1 MAATL
6 KSTLDF
12 IYLYATRGSLESN
25 TAWYFRCIGKP
36 GREKTATR
44 PILERIVFVAE
55 IADIAPDGI
64 YQLSI
69 NFEVYKQP
77 FMSGAEVIK
86 FITQKCEVT
95 ISDQWNG
102 FKTKDG
108 LPVEIR
114 LVAYDKKFKM
124 R

>member
-1 MAATL
+1 MSDL

-12 IYLYATRGSLESN
+12 IFIYATRGSLEHR
-25 TAWYFRCIGKP
+25 TGWYYHCIGKP
-36 GREKTATR
+36 GGEERANRMT
-44 PILERIVFVAE
+44 LERIWFIQEVW
-55 IADIAPDGI
+55 DIAPDGI

-86 FITQKCEVT
+86 FIMQKCDFE
-95 ISDQWNG
+95 ISKDWNG

-114 LVAYDKKFKM
+114 HVAYDKEFQMK
-124 R
+124 

>member
-1 MAATL
+1 MSATL
-6 KSTLDF
+6 KTTLEF

-36 GREKTATR
+36 GKEETAKR
-44 PILERIVFVAE
+44 PILESIFFVTKM
-55 IADIAPDGI
+55 ADIAPDGI
-64 YQLSI
+64 YQLSV

-86 FITQKCEVT
+86 FITQNCKVL

-114 LVAYDKKFKM
+114 LVAYDKEFKM